1 MTAPAMTPA
10 TTTAEAGRVD
20 TDPTTE
26 LPVTVGHPVAAE
38 HSAPSAT
45 GSPAASAAPRSTT
58 PRSGAVPWTTL
69 STTVPR
75 AGEPGAED
83 SPLRVRRIV
92 VQLGVSVLVVLLA
105 VAVGGVLAA
114 QRLAEREAVNDAANT
129 ADVIA
134 EAVVQPSLTNALVA
148 GKPSA
153 VAAFDAVVRRQIL
166 GRDVVRVKLWS
177 PAGKVLYADEPQ
189 LIGQRFELDQPQ
201 LQALA
206 NPATHADVSD
216 LDRSENA
223 FEPGD
228 KLLEVYRP
236 VWAPDGTEALFE
248 MYTSY
253 DQVGSRKAQLWR
265 GFAGVVLTSL
275 LLLVILLAP
284 VVWHLL
290 GRIRRAQGQRELL
303 LQRAVDASAEE
314 RRRIAASLHD
324 GPVQDLVASS
334 FAVAGA
340 AERAQAAGD
349 TAGARALAEVSG
361 TVRTSIRAL
370 RSLLVDIYPPSLG
383 DAGLPAAITDLAS
396 TMRREGIDIHVDLDA
411 PGARLDQDQERLIY
425 RVAQECLR
433 NLVRHAG
440 PSTATVSLRREE
452 AAMVLEIVDDGAGFD
467 TATLDARPHGGHF
480 GVRAMA
486 DAATAAGAVLRVAS
500 APGAGARWQLM
511 VPTGE
516 ARRRD

>member
-1 MTAPAMTPA
+1 MMM
-10 TTTAEAGRVD
+10 AEVSRVA

-26 LPVTVGHPVAAE
+26 LPIVTGDPATRE
-38 HSAPSAT
+38 HQAP
-45 GSPAASAAPRSTT
+45 PAAGPPASVGQSPS
-58 PRSGAVPWTTL
+58 PLPWTTL
-69 STTVPR
+69 STGIEP
-75 AGEPGAED
+75 AGRSAADE
-83 SPLRVRRIV
+83 SPLRIRRIV
-92 VQLGVSVLVVLLA
+92 VQLAVSVFVVLLA
-105 VAVGGVLAA
+105 VALGGILAA

-134 EAVVQPSLTNALVA
+134 EAVVQPSLTDALAA
-148 GKPSA
+148 GRPSA
-153 VAAFDAVVRRQIL
+153 VAAFDAIVRRQIL

-177 PAGKVLYADEPQ
+177 PDGTVLYADEPQ
-189 LIGQRFELDQPQ
+189 LIGQRFELDEPQ
-201 LQALA
+201 LDALA

-236 VWAPDGTEALFE
+236 VWTPGGTEVLFE

-253 DQVGSRKAQLWR
+253 EQVGSRKAQLWR

-290 GRIRRAQGQRELL
+290 GRIRRAQGERELL
-303 LQRAVDASAEE
+303 LQRSVDASDEE

-334 FAVAGA
+334 FVVAGA
-340 AERAQAAGD
+340 AERAAAAGD
-349 TAGARALAEVSG
+349 HAGAHALAEVSA

-383 DAGLPAAITDLAS
+383 DAGLPAALTDLAS
-396 TMRREGIDIHVDLDA
+396 SMRREGTRIHVDVQTPESL
-411 PGARLDQDQERLIY
+411 RLDQDRERLVY

-433 NLVRHAG
+433 NVIRHAG
-440 PSTATVSLRREE
+440 PCTARLSLYEHDT
-452 AAMVLEIVDDGAGFD
+452 AIVLEILDDGAGFD
-467 TATLDARPHGGHF
+467 PARLAAGPQGGHF

-500 APGAGARWQLM
+500 SPGSGTRWQLT
-511 VPTGE
+511 VSIGSLDGGG
-516 ARRRD
+516 R

>member
-1 MTAPAMTPA
+1 MTLA

-26 LPVTVGHPVAAE
+26 LPVITGDPAPREQQAPPAA
-38 HSAPSAT
+38 
-45 GSPAASAAPRSTT
+45 GSPASRPASGSL
-58 PRSGAVPWTTL
+58 PWTTL
-69 STTVPR
+69 SAADHREADQP
-75 AGEPGAED
+75 AADE

-92 VQLGVSVLVVLLA
+92 VQLAVSVLVVLLA
-105 VAVGGVLAA
+105 VALGGILAA

-134 EAVVQPSLTNALVA
+134 EAVVQPSLTNALAA
-148 GKPSA
+148 GRPGA
-153 VAAFDAVVRRQIL
+153 VATFDAIVRRQIL

-177 PAGKVLYADEPQ
+177 PEGTVLYADEPQ
-189 LIGQRFELDQPQ
+189 LIGQRFELDEPQ
-201 LQALA
+201 LDALA

-236 VWAPDGTEALFE
+236 VWAPDGTEVLFE

-303 LQRAVDASAEE
+303 LQRSVDASDEE

-334 FAVAGA
+334 FVVAGA
-340 AERAQAAGD
+340 AERAAAAGD
-349 TAGARALAEVSG
+349 QPGARALAEVSA

-383 DAGLPAAITDLAS
+383 DAGLPAALTDLAS
-396 TMRREGIDIHVDLDA
+396 TMRREGIYIHVDVDSPDA
-411 PGARLDQDQERLIY
+411 LRLDQDKERLVY

-440 PSTATVSLRREE
+440 PCSARVSLYRHE
-452 AAMVLEIVDDGAGFD
+452 AAIVLEIVDDGLGFD
-467 TATLDARPHGGHF
+467 PAILVARPQGGHF

-486 DAATAAGAVLRVAS
+486 DVATAAGAVLRVAS
-500 APGAGARWQLM
+500 APGSGTRWQLT
-511 VPTGE
+511 VPVQDGNG
-516 ARRRD
+516 ADR

>member
-1 MTAPAMTPA
+1 MTPA
-10 TTTAEAGRVD
+10 TTTAEVGRVD

-26 LPVTVGHPVAAE
+26 LPVTTGDPVPAE
-38 HSAPSAT
+38 HPAPPAA
-45 GSPAASAAPRSTT
+45 GSPASDAPSSATRT
-58 PRSGAVPWTTL
+58 SGVPPWTTL
-69 STTVPR
+69 STAVPA

-92 VQLGVSVLVVLLA
+92 VQLGVSVLAVLLA

-134 EAVVQPSLTNALVA
+134 EAVVQPSLTNALAA
-148 GKPSA
+148 GKPTA
-153 VAAFDAVVRRQIL
+153 VAAFDAIVRRQIL
-166 GRDVVRVKLWS
+166 GGDVVRVKLWS
-177 PAGKVLYADEPQ
+177 PAGTVLYADEPQ

-201 LQALA
+201 REALA

-236 VWAPDGTEALFE
+236 VWAPDGTEVLFE

-253 DQVGSRKAQLWR
+253 DRVGSRKAQLWR

-303 LQRAVDASAEE
+303 LQRSVDASEEE

-340 AERAQAAGD
+340 AERAEAAGD
-349 TAGARALAEVSG
+349 SAGAQALAEVSA

-396 TMRREGIDIHVDLDA
+396 TMRREGIDIHLDLDA
-411 PGARLDQDQERLIY
+411 PEALRLDQDKERLIY

-440 PSTATVSLRREE
+440 PSTATVSLYRDE
-452 AAMVLEIVDDGAGFD
+452 AAIVLEIVDDGAGFD
-467 TATLDARPHGGHF
+467 PATLDARPHGGHF

-486 DAATAAGAVLRVAS
+486 DAATAAGAVLRLAS
-500 APGAGARWQLM
+500 APGAGARWQLT
-511 VPTGE
+511 VPVAGQ
-516 ARRRD
+516 RGSGR